1 MKGWV
6 QFLLC
11 VLLSAGFWLVLNLS
25 QDYVAL
31 VSVPVVAES
40 NIEGRAAVSTS
51 EATATAQV
59 SASGFRQLV
68 LSRRHKR
75 PVQVVFAELARNLS
89 TFRYDREKGRF
100 RSYLAGLVNWRVVD
114 RLKSLKREA
123 DLKADFWEEAR
134 AANSDDDF
142 AEREWQ
148 AAAMEEALR
157 RMKPD
162 VRPEHY
168 AAFVASAVEGQ
179 DTETVMRLYGLSRDN
194 LYQIRTRLTAKLRE
208 TVAVVLA
215 EMDDPSACSGRI

>member
-1 MKGWV
+1 MTYRHFNKESTRSS
-6 QFLLC
+6 
-11 VLLSAGFWLVLNLS
+11 VLRAVADTENEAAWNRLFDLYAGFVYSIARSKGLN
-25 QDYVAL
+25 DAD
-31 VSVPVVAES
+31 ADD
-40 NIEGRAAVSTS
+40 I
-51 EATATAQV
+51 
-59 SASGFRQLV
+59 
-68 LSRRHKR
+68 
-75 PVQVVFAELARNLS
+75 VQVVFAELARNLS

-168 AAFVASAVEGQ
+168 AALVASAVEGQ

-215 EMDDPSACSGRI
+215 EMDDPNAYSGRI